1 MFLKQMQ
8 VGHMAV
14 FAYLVGDS
22 ATGDALVFV
31 PAAWIDVF
39 FALSA

>member
-14 FAYLVGDS
+14 FAYLVGDPREK
-22 ATGDALVFV
+22 L
-31 PAAWIDVF
+31 W
-39 FALSA
+39 